1 LQNGKGYDNIKN
13 SISIRKS
20 GGTRMEKP
28 TKKIQVIREIEDDD
42 KVVKEALEI
51 AKRFKV
57 LTYSEA
63 YEILLPKLGIGDS
76 AKP

>member
-1 LQNGKGYDNIKN
+1 
-13 SISIRKS
+13 
-20 GGTRMEKP
+20 MEKA
-28 TKKIQVIREIEDDD
+28 TKKIQVIREVQDDD

-51 AKRFKV
+51 AERFKV